1 LDRDSL
7 GLVRSGDYLTVF
19 IPATESAIVF
29 RVKSRVN
36 EGREVFNYGP
46 LPITAN
52 TSLPTYEGTSTTVP
66 ADGVLPARA
75 YVRDGISFPFLTGME
90 NVYTKSDIWYLSEDD
105 RDRLFHV
112 KMYVYPPIIR
122 TDVQIPSKITQGRF
136 QRERVITG
144 VDSELGFNRGFIEVI
159 HLPMVDYGYRF
170 GNDTNLNLK
179 TFVKFVYGEY
189 LIEIPRNADLI
200 FDIIT
205 RKVPSYWI
213 TLPVAYID
221 TKIADSLVRVYGFP
235 RDRLGFKVYRAD
247 ERSKAVKEYTDILK
261 LLKV

>member
-1 LDRDSL
+1 MDL

-19 IPATESAIVF
+19 IPATETALVF
-29 RVKSRVN
+29 RVRSRVN

-46 LPITAN
+46 LPISAGTP
-52 TSLPTYEGTSTTVP
+52 LPTYDGASTTVP

-75 YVRDGISFPFLTGME
+75 YIRDGISFPAIAGME

-112 KMYVYPPIIR
+112 KVYVYPPIIR

-144 VDSELGFNRGFIEVI
+144 VDSELGFNRGFIEAI

-170 GNDTNLNLK
+170 GNDANLNLK

-189 LIEIPRNADLI
+189 LVEIPRNPELI
-200 FDIIT
+200 FDIVV
-205 RKVPSYWI
+205 RRVPSYWI
-213 TLPVAYID
+213 TLPVAYMDI
-221 TKIADSLVRVYGFP
+221 KVADALMRVYGFP
-235 RDRLGFKVYRAD
+235 RESLGFKVYRAD
-247 ERSKAVKEYTDILK
+247 ERAKAVREYADILTR
-261 LLKV
+261 LKV